1 MMHGGDLV
9 ASVLH
14 RHNVKWI
21 FTLCGGHI
29 SPILTACKEIGIQVI
44 SVRHEVTAVFAA
56 DAISRLSGRIGVA
69 VVTAGP
75 GLTNTIT
82 AMKNAQ
88 QAQVP
93 VLILGGAAAT
103 VLKGRGSLQDM
114 DHLSLVRTVA
124 KLSKSINQVRDIQP
138 MLEKVIYAA
147 QSGVPGPVYLE
158 LPVDLLY
165 PEPVVKEW
173 YGLKAGSK
181 SMPWW
186 MAGYLKWNV
195 NRLFRYKD
203 RPYTKI
209 AKPVQRYPSSGQL
222 NRVVSMIKSSQKPL
236 LLIGSQAMLNPGNAE
251 KLADSIKTLNVPTYV
266 SGTAR
271 GMLSKTDLPIFR
283 HMRKKAL
290 KEADMVILA
299 GVPCDFRLDYGRHIN
314 HRAKTVSV
322 NLSRKDM
329 NLNRI
334 PTLGI
339 KTDSAQFLIQLNKN
353 NTNGGW
359 KDWHETLHKRNKERL
374 TEISRQAKEHT
385 KFINPLKLFS
395 QLNKHLSDGDIL
407 VADGGDFVATASYI
421 LRPRSL
427 MGWLDP
433 GVFGTLG
440 VGAGFIL
447 GAHLTHPYSVV
458 WAIFGDGAF
467 GYSLTEFDTFAR
479 HGIPVV
485 AVIGNDAGWNQ
496 IARDQVEILKDPVGT
511 ELAATDYHKAV
522 EALGGVGYF
531 IDAEDQIADVLTRA
545 KESCLDGKPV
555 VVNVRIAKIDFRKGS
570 ISM

>member
-56 DAISRLSGRIGVA
+56 DSISRLSGNIGVA

-114 DHLSLVRTVA
+114 DHLSLVRSVA
-124 KLSKSINQVRDIQP
+124 KLSKSINQVRDIRS
-138 MLEKVIYAA
+138 MLEKVIYTA

-195 NRLFRYKD
+195 NRIFRYKD

-209 AKPVQRYPSSGQL
+209 AKPVQRYPL
-222 NRVVSMIKSSQKPL
+222 FWT
-236 LLIGSQAMLNPGNAE
+236 AE
-251 KLADSIKTLNVPTYV
+251 
-266 SGTAR
+266 
-271 GMLSKTDLPIFR
+271 
-283 HMRKKAL
+283 
-290 KEADMVILA
+290 
-299 GVPCDFRLDYGRHIN
+299 
-314 HRAKTVSV
+314 
-322 NLSRKDM
+322 
-329 NLNRI
+329 
-334 PTLGI
+334 
-339 KTDSAQFLIQLNKN
+339 
-353 NTNGGW
+353 
-359 KDWHETLHKRNKERL
+359 
-374 TEISRQAKEHT
+374 
-385 KFINPLKLFS
+385 
-395 QLNKHLSDGDIL
+395 
-407 VADGGDFVATASYI
+407 
-421 LRPRSL
+421 
-427 MGWLDP
+427 
-433 GVFGTLG
+433 
-440 VGAGFIL
+440 
-447 GAHLTHPYSVV
+447 
-458 WAIFGDGAF
+458 
-467 GYSLTEFDTFAR
+467 
-479 HGIPVV
+479 
-485 AVIGNDAGWNQ
+485 
-496 IARDQVEILKDPVGT
+496 
-511 ELAATDYHKAV
+511 
-522 EALGGVGYF
+522 
-531 IDAEDQIADVLTRA
+531 
-545 KESCLDGKPV
+545 
-555 VVNVRIAKIDFRKGS
+555 
-570 ISM
+570 